1 MKDEGRKEGR
11 RMTVMKG
18 AVRELINCCYLLM
31 NPF

>member
-18 AVRELINCCYLLM
+18 AVRELINCYLLM
-31 NPF
+31 NPV